1 MKKFTLS
8 LFLCCALLSAEEDIF
23 RNNTNETDL
32 TNSFEHDKENN
43 NLIPAKS
50 DSLESFKEQEN
61 KEKAKQ
67 LMDLNHPKQKSQS
80 SLAFGMNATNSWY
93 NIPIH
98 SYLAQEVRKVTPLE
112 I

>member
-1 MKKFTLS
+1 MIQSVRIK
-8 LFLCCALLSAEEDIF
+8 
-23 RNNTNETDL
+23 N
-32 TNSFEHDKENN
+32 
-43 NLIPAKS
+43 
-50 DSLESFKEQEN
+50 FKP
-61 KEKAKQ
+61 
-67 LMDLNHPKQKSQS
+67 PKQKSQI

>member
-1 MKKFTLS
+1 MIQSVRIK
-8 LFLCCALLSAEEDIF
+8 
-23 RNNTNETDL
+23 N
-32 TNSFEHDKENN
+32 
-43 NLIPAKS
+43 
-50 DSLESFKEQEN
+50 FKP
-61 KEKAKQ
+61 
-67 LMDLNHPKQKSQS
+67 PKQKSQS

>member
-1 MKKFTLS
+1 M
-8 LFLCCALLSAEEDIF
+8 AL
-23 RNNTNETDL
+23 
-32 TNSFEHDKENN
+32 
-43 NLIPAKS
+43 
-50 DSLESFKEQEN
+50 
-61 KEKAKQ
+61 
-67 LMDLNHPKQKSQS
+67 DLNHPKQKSQS